1 MSGADI
7 PITECNLIL
16 HQPSLREI
24 SYIGEKQFFIGAQC
38 LSIQKNMVTQDE
50 TVLDDISNFHIFMT
64 MMTSQ
69 ETIDKKKA
77 VQDVFQLIFPKYKIS
92 ILPRGIYITYNG
104 EPLASIDENNF
115 EILQSYLGMVFC
127 LNVGPNSQANFNPAD
142 ENARRIAEK
151 LMRGRRR
158 VAAQNGSKD
167 QSILDRYI
175 SILAVGLGSMSLKDC
190 LDLTLYQ
197 MFDLIERYNS
207 YTEWDIDIKSRLAGA
222 KPEGKPKNWM
232 DNIH

>member
-1 MSGADI
+1 MSGVDI

-16 HQPSLREI
+16 HQPTLKEI

-38 LSIQKNMVTQDE
+38 LLIQKNMVTQDE
-50 TVLDDISNFHIFMT
+50 TVLDGISNFHIFMT

-69 ETIDKKKA
+69 ETLDKKKA

-104 EPLASIDENNF
+104 ESLASIDENNF
-115 EILQSYLGMVFC
+115 EILQSYLEMVFC

-207 YTEWDIDIKSRLAGA
+207 YTEWDIDIKARLAGG